1 MFFNELYHDLAFKAC
16 LFVLQHDYLIAKA
29 YSMIYY
35 VFFIKIVLFD
45 YYGDLPYNLVISLNS
60 GEIPHFTL
68 FEYFAIVLIHCL
80 VLDCYSF
87 SFFFFFFFVKDLLY
101 KLL

>member
-1 MFFNELYHDLAFKAC
+1 MNYTMISLSKHVFLFFNELY
-16 LFVLQHDYLIAKA
+16 HDYLIAKA

-68 FEYFAIVLIHCL
+68 FEYFAIVPIHCL

-87 SFFFFFFFVKDLLY
+87 SFFFFLVRDLLY
-101 KLL
+101 KLP